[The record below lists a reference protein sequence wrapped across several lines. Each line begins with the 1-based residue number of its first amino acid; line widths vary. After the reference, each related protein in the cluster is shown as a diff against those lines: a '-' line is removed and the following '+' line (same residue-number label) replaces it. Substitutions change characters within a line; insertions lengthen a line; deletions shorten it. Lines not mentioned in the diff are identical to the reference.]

1 MKIINVKDIEVK
13 ETEGGPLFT
22 GGKVYS
28 QLVLD
33 EEYGAKKIQ
42 MVMVNFAPGSRN
54 RFHITR
60 VGKSC
65 MSAKA
70 KELSHQ
76 GLGIYSYTGYGHLCS
91 SG

>member
-54 RFHITR
+54 RFHTHLSGQILYVTE
-60 VGKSC
+60 GK
-65 MSAKA
+65 
-70 KELSHQ
+70 
-76 GLGIYSYTGYGHLCS
+76 GIVATKD
-91 SG
+91 